1 MTTTLEIENAI
12 LQAIDSINDMYGET
26 LLQRSLDEW
35 FIAEESSLDSVNV
48 LTLTINLEQL
58 VKDAGVRIDLLSALA
73 DEKNKDQFQKFS
85 GVAAYIVAR
94 V

>member
-1 MTTTLEIENAI
+1 MTTTPEIENAI